1 MTDDNECWY
10 GVSNRA
16 NAKSDLEKYNE
27 EQATYKLL
35 TYDLMTKSRDLAW
48 AKVRKLEWELEQ
60 ANKELEAEK
69 ERKECLR
76 EYYDNEI
83 DGLVKE
89 INDAKQT
96 TT

>member
-1 MTDDNECWY
+1 MTDDKECWY
-10 GVSNRA
+10 GVSNRGE
-16 NAKSDLEKYNE
+16 AKTDLEKYNE

-35 TYDLMTKSRDLAW
+35 AYDIMTKSRDLAW

-60 ANKELEAEK
+60 TNKELELEK

-76 EYYDNEI
+76 IYYQNEI

-89 INDAKQT
+89 INDGQT
-96 TT
+96 K